1 MAMGSLSSERSNSN
15 MENTTQ
21 WTVRLG
27 AETMMKMK
35 IFGNTRETGGE
46 INWETGTDIH
56 TILYKGLH
64 QQ

>member
-27 AETMMKMK
+27 AEDHEEK
-35 IFGNTRETGGE
+35 
-46 INWETGTDIH
+46 
-56 TILYKGLH
+56 L
-64 QQ
+64 QQMG